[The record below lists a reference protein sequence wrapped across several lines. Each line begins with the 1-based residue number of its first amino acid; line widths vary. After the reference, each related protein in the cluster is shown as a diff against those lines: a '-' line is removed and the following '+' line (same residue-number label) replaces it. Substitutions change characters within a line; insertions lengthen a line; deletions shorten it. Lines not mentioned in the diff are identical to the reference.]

1 MKDSKKINQICQEIE
16 FFHLSDKEKK
26 ALSLIKA
33 LKPSPTYSEKLG
45 CILDEYCD
53 SVVSVVKL
61 AIYSPQ
67 VKIWCQKSEKM
78 TSTWLRSLAEL
89 GEEKA
94 FKYQFKKQRYV
105 SSFSLLAGLI
115 LFYEYLDEQNSEAA
129 KTFILY
135 VAMQSFCSFHATYIL
150 VNKGLE
156 ILSHREDQSLL
167 NKLINVLEVTSSM
180 HGSPGYLLY
189 ALFTYRMSLFCYKK
203 NPEDERISSF
213 MHCCF
218 RFLLTAHFLE
228 KTSVNEM
235 ANADFGR
242 GDLFTRL
249 MDDKRAPSLKS
260 SIKLSEVI
268 DIFRKSKFVQPI
280 EQVATSEAKQLV
292 HHYFTNGVPFNI

>member
-1 MKDSKKINQICQEIE
+1 MKESKKINQIWQEVEI
-16 FFHLSDKEKK
+16 FHLSDKEKK
-26 ALSLIKA
+26 ALSLIKT
-33 LKPSPTYSEKLG
+33 LKPSPFYSEKLG
-45 CILDEYCD
+45 CILDECCD

-67 VKIWCQKSEKM
+67 VKTWCQESEKM
-78 TSTWLRSLAEL
+78 TSTWSRSLAEL

-94 FKYQFKKQRYV
+94 FKYQFKQQRYV
-105 SSFSLLAGLI
+105 SPFSLLAGLI
-115 LFYEYLDEQNSEAA
+115 LFYEYLDDQNSEAA

-135 VAMQSFCSFHATYIL
+135 AAMQSFGSFHATYIL

-167 NKLINVLEVTSSM
+167 NKLINVLEVTSLM

-189 ALFTYRMSLFCYKK
+189 ALFTYRMSLLCCEQ

-228 KTSVNEM
+228 KTSMDEM
-235 ANADFGR
+235 ANANFGQ
-242 GDLFTRL
+242 GNLFTRL
-249 MDDKRAPSLKS
+249 MNDKHTSSLKS
-260 SIKLSEVI
+260 SIKWSEVI
-268 DIFRKSKFVQPI
+268 EIFRKSKFVQPI
-280 EQVATSEAKQLV
+280 EKVAISEAKQLA
-292 HHYFTNGVPFNI
+292 HHYHTLKRSSI